1 MEKEACD
8 LVHPAPPL
16 PDPSPLMAPSP
27 PSLSSETH
35 RPHLCPPPSS
45 HDLCA
50 APIPPAESRTQSKKG
65 CLSSCLASGRLSGSW
80 QMQVAMKERHSSGST
95 FCSPAGGVP
104 YRGEGE
110 GEGSAQC

>member
-1 MEKEACD
+1 MRASPLSLIPLSTD
-8 LVHPAPPL
+8 APP
-16 PDPSPLMAPSP
+16 P
-27 PSLSSETH
+27 PILKHTARISA
-35 RPHLCPPPSS
+35 PPSS